1 MKSARML
8 CWMFGNYTSGTG
20 MIIEISVEKILGF
33 EENDKSGGENNK
45 SGADIDRNGADID
58 KSGTEFES

>member
-1 MKSARML
+1 
-8 CWMFGNYTSGTG
+8 MFGNYTSGTG